1 MEQAFLKLLLES
13 KECIMALLTMLGIED
28 KTDDKKKS
36 VKTRA
41 KKTVA
46 KIGALILLLIAI
58 IQYQYGVVPDV
69 EGLEYKTASIILA
82 ESNFKGTLCVE
93 DGKFVIS
100 QDPKAGSIIKKA
112 SKINLEFESIPAI
125 KQTKKEIDD
134 ELENLYENLKSKIYD
149 EEYIL
154 VDGQGKEIE
163 VEKELDFRNLI
174 SILDRYKDKY
184 YYFTLA
190 YFMQNKG
197 YPVEDKGIVE
207 AADLFFEL
215 DYNKQSEILAQ
226 LFFQVGTH
234 TYKVAT
240 EYEYTVTQD
249 ENGESQVQ
257 AEVTKVE
264 TREIPIFIMRYFSYE
279 VVPQG
284 KL

>member
-1 MEQAFLKLLLES
+1 M
-13 KECIMALLTMLGIED
+13 
-28 KTDDKKKS
+28 
-36 VKTRA
+36 
-41 KKTVA
+41 
-46 KIGALILLLIAI
+46 
-58 IQYQYGVVPDV
+58 
-69 EGLEYKTASIILA
+69 
-82 ESNFKGTLCVE
+82 E

-100 QDPKAGSIIKKA
+100 QDPKAGSKIKKA
-112 SKINLEFESIPAI
+112 SKKNLEFESIPAI

-134 ELENLYENLKSKIYD
+134 EK
-149 EEYIL
+149 YIL

-190 YFMQNKG
+190 YLMQNKG

-264 TREIPIFIMRYFSYE
+264 TREIPIFIMRCFSYE